1 MGVNSIWSLMRY
13 LFPQTIIKNCSTV
26 HSAAERAASSSRTS
40 YSPNVHALVD
50 INSLLHRAAHG
61 VKDAS
66 SGARMMACSVRQRL
80 DDAVREPITS
90 RKNPRQN
97 PMNVISVFA
106 AVDGPPPL
114 SKLLMQRERSMDALK
129 NRGTPTSTARFSSL
143 NFTPGSLFMMTLDA
157 VIADHICWTVG
168 RNSAPRDCIYSGSRV
183 PGQGEIKIVEHLL
196 HHASRPWNMG
206 DLFLILTGNSDAII
220 NLLLAPSEI
229 RTGLLDLNERVAFFP
244 WSMEEHLAPLFRN
257 HIASMD
263 LHRVQQDLAL
273 LFILA
278 YGSDLLPS
286 LEKTSFNAVWIG
298 YQDVINSMAQTDD
311 TPVLYLLDASASK
324 LNFKTFARVLEKAEQ
339 LVTDGIVYSSG
350 RVSDAYLN
358 TPEAEEH
365 SSHVYVPVHEEPLES
380 DTTSIEDAL
389 QKQIKE
395 RNRTKSNVS
404 KLPSRHIENASLYV
418 DTLLWTLLSS
428 TRCLTRD
435 YRLMYDN
442 DYGPNVATLRKWI
455 GIQLIEGKQAVF
467 WDGTNA
473 VISPEESQ
481 VLHPSFSKLISE
493 FTDVL
498 QTKQEQAANA
508 VATFPYDFA
517 TCSTVQRSLI
527 PNRKEMF
534 LSSIQSFEALFA
546 TMDRQSSLKLYQP
559 ALKFTTP
566 WRARLV
572 ESAKEVLTEKQ
583 AKTSIDACMLPVAPP
598 SMMDA
603 LLHGYSNV
611 GFAGPGKKGVC
622 FEMMDVKTG
631 KWVWVR
637 DLDNRISEV
646 KNARSN
652 VRTDVVR
659 EVPKPQSP
667 SSWLKRQSRSS

>member
-26 HSAAERAASSSRTS
+26 HSAAEKAVSSSRTP

-50 INSLLHRAAHG
+50 INFLLHRAARG
-61 VKDAS
+61 VEDAS
-66 SGARMMACSVRQRL
+66 SGAKMMAHSVRQGL
-80 DDAVREPITS
+80 DDAVREAITS

-114 SKLLMQRERSMDALK
+114 SKLLMQREQRMAAPK
-129 NRGTPTSTARFSSL
+129 NRGTPTSAARFSSL

-157 VIADHICWTVG
+157 VVADHICWIVG

-206 DLFLILTGNSDAII
+206 DLFLILTGNSDVII
-220 NLLLAPSEI
+220 HLLLAPSEI

-244 WSMEEHLAPLFRN
+244 WKMEEHLAPLFRK
-257 HIASMD
+257 HVASMD

-278 YGSDLLPS
+278 YGTDLLPS
-286 LEKTSFNAVWIG
+286 LEKTSFNALWIG
-298 YQDVINSMAQTDD
+298 YQDIINSMAQTDD
-311 TPVLYLLDASASK
+311 TPVLYLLDVSASK

-365 SSHVYVPVHEEPLES
+365 SSHVDVPVHEEPLES
-380 DTTSIEDAL
+380 DTTSIEDVL
-389 QKQIKE
+389 QKQIE
-395 RNRTKSNVS
+395 ELNPTNPNVS
-404 KLPSRHIENASLYV
+404 RLISRHIENASLYV
-418 DTLLWTLLSS
+418 DTLMWTLLSR
-428 TRCLTRD
+428 TRGLTRD

-442 DYGPNVATLRKWI
+442 DHGLDLVTLRKWI
-455 GIQLIEGKQAVF
+455 FAQLEGKQAVF
-467 WDGTNA
+467 WDGPEA
-473 VISPEESQ
+473 VTPPEKSQ
-481 VLHPSFSKLISE
+481 VVHPSFSKYIPE

-498 QTKQEQAANA
+498 QTKQQEAANA
-508 VATFPYDFA
+508 VATFPHDYI
-517 TCSTVQRSLI
+517 TCSAKQRSLI

-534 LSSIQSFEALFA
+534 LASIQFFESL
-546 TMDRQSSLKLYQP
+546 SLKLYQP
-559 ALKFTTP
+559 ALNFATP
-566 WRARLV
+566 CRARIV
-572 ESAKEVLTEKQ
+572 ESVKEVLTEKQ

-598 SMMDA
+598 SKMDTR
-603 LLHGYSNV
+603 LNGCSYV
-611 GFAGPGKKGVC
+611 VFAGPGKKGVC

-637 DLDNRISEV
+637 DLDNRISEA
-646 KNARSN
+646 KNAYS
-652 VRTDVVR
+652 DCD
-659 EVPKPQSP
+659 QM
-667 SSWLKRQSRSS
+667 